1 MIKKIL
7 IGLSLFLVASI
18 FGVIYIKSL
27 LLPVSN
33 ETTEID
39 FLIPKG
45 SSVSL
50 IGRNLEKERLIKSA
64 LAFKFLVQVSNSQNK
79 IQAGE
84 FQLPKNLALPQI
96 VEKLKKGP
104 TELWVTIPEGL
115 RREEVVIKFATAL
128 NKDEDFIAEFLSLTN
143 DKEGYLFPDTYLFPK
158 AATTAQ
164 IVTKLTSTFNKRVV
178 DVTREQLIM
187 ASMLERETFSDSE
200 KPIVAGILYKRIK
213 NGWPLQVD
221 ATLQYA
227 KDSAKFKTVTTA
239 NKYWEPIFSLDKE
252 LNSLFNTYKH
262 LGLPPSPIASPG
274 LVSINASI
282 APEES
287 DYWYY
292 IHDNDGKIHFS
303 RTLEEHNSNIQKYLN

>member
-7 IGLSLFLVASI
+7 IGLGLFLVASI
-18 FGVIYIKSL
+18 FGVMYVKSL

-50 IGRNLEKERLIKSA
+50 IGRNLEKEGLIKSA

-84 FQLPKNLALPQI
+84 FQLPKNLTLPQI

-128 NKDEDFIAEFLSLTN
+128 NKDEDFIAEFLSLTK

-227 KDSAKFKTVTTA
+227 KDSSKFTAVTTA

-282 APEES
+282 SPEES
-287 DYWYY
+287 GYWYY
-292 IHDNDGKIHFS
+292 IHDNDGKIHFA